1 MLLTAAIL
9 WGFAFVAQR
18 QGMKYVG
25 PFFFNGFRFIL
36 GALVILP
43 FSGIKFSKKEFQAGI
58 LLGIVLF
65 MAATLQ
71 QIGIMSTTAGK
82 AGFITGLYMIFVPI
96 LGVFSGDNAS
106 IRTWLGVTIAV
117 GGLYLLSIHGRIDIA
132 LGDSLVLMCAI
143 IFAVHV
149 RMVGIYTRLFAP
161 FKLAFLQF
169 AVCGLLS
176 LTGWGVLE
184 NANTTGL
191 SHAIIPILYGG
202 LISVGIAYT
211 LQFFAQ
217 RRAPAADCAVILS
230 LEGAFAVIGGYL
242 ILHEMMPTKS
252 LFGCLL
258 MLVGAIL
265 AGLPERRRLAESD

>member
-1 MLLTAAIL
+1 MLFTAAIL

-18 QGMKYVG
+18 QGMKFVG
-25 PFFFNGFRFIL
+25 PFLFNGFRFIL

-43 FSGIKFSKKEFQAGI
+43 FSGIKFSRKELRAGI

-71 QIGIMSTTAGK
+71 QIGIIYTTAGK

-96 LGVFSGDNAS
+96 LSAFSGENAGL
-106 IRTWLGVTIAV
+106 RTWLGIVIAV

-143 IFAVHV
+143 IFALHV

-176 LTGWGVLE
+176 LMGWGVFE
-184 NANTTGL
+184 KSSTAGL
-191 SHAIIPILYGG
+191 SQAIIPILYGG

-242 ILHEMMPTKS
+242 ILHEIMSTQS
-252 LFGCLL
+252 LIGCLL
-258 MLVGAIL
+258 MLMGAIL
-265 AGLPERRRLAESD
+265 AGLPERRKLVKSD

>member
-25 PFFFNGFRFIL
+25 PFLFNGFRFIL

-43 FSGIKFSKKEFQAGI
+43 FSGLRFSKKELQAGI

-65 MAATLQ
+65 LAATLQ
-71 QIGIMSTTAGK
+71 QIGIIYTTAGK

-96 LGVFSGDNAS
+96 LGAFSGDNAS
-106 IRTWLGVTIAV
+106 LRTWMGIAIAV

-132 LGDSLVLMCAI
+132 LGDSLLLLCAI
-143 IFAVHV
+143 IFALHV

-176 LTGWGVLE
+176 LAGWGVIE
-184 NANTTGL
+184 NAETAGL
-191 SHAIIPILYGG
+191 SQAIIPILYGG

-242 ILHEMMPTKS
+242 ILHEMMSTQS
-252 LFGCLL
+252 LIGCLL

-265 AGLPERRRLAESD
+265 AGLPERRSLVKAE

>member
-18 QGMKYVG
+18 QGMKFEG
-25 PFFFNGFRFIL
+25 PFLFNGFRFIL

-43 FSGIKFSKKEFQAGI
+43 FSGLRFSKKELQAGI

-96 LGVFSGDNAS
+96 LGAFSGDNAS
-106 IRTWLGVTIAV
+106 LRTWLGIVIAV

-132 LGDSLVLMCAI
+132 LGDSLLLLCAI
-143 IFAVHV
+143 IFALHV

-211 LQFFAQ
+211 LQFIAQ

-242 ILHEMMPTKS
+242 ILHEMMSTQS

-258 MLVGAIL
+258 MLIGAIL
-265 AGLPERRRLAESD
+265 AGLPERRSLVKSD